1 MRTLITAA
9 IGAVVLAATPAA
21 AGSRESLPPEARL
34 AKAIEGRVQGKPVD
48 CLFQHDIRS
57 TQIIDRTAIIYD
69 VGGGKLYV
77 NRPDSGE
84 NFLRNGDVMVT
95 NTHSDQLCSVDIV
108 RMFDN
113 SLWMQVGTIG
123 LGKFVP
129 YTKAKDTGSR
139 G

>member
-9 IGAVVLAATPAA
+9 IGAVVLAAMPAA
-21 AGSRESLPPEARL
+21 GARENLTPEARL
-34 AKAIEGRVQGKPVD
+34 AKAIEGRVEGKPVD
-48 CLFQHDIRS
+48 CLHQRNIRS

-84 NFLRNGDVMVT
+84 NFLRDGDVMVT
-95 NTHSDQLCSVDIV
+95 DTHSDQLCSIDIV

-113 SLWMQVGTIG
+113 GIWMQVGTIG

-129 YTKAKDTGSR
+129 YTKVKDASSR